1 MILAKRRNFVAVISA
16 LCEHAEPAS
25 KKNNTTGKFR
35 KPVGGGPGRVL
46 TMEASAPYQ
55 LEHFS
60 DEALRLAVRMSKV
73 RRSFREDGEG
83 RGRTIDQQ
91 SGRAPGAT
99 GASTS

>member
-1 MILAKRRNFVAVISA
+1 
-16 LCEHAEPAS
+16 
-25 KKNNTTGKFR
+25 
-35 KPVGGGPGRVL
+35 
-46 TMEASAPYQ
+46 MEASAPYQ

-83 RGRTIDQQ
+83 RGSTIDQQ
-91 SGRAPGAT
+91 SGRAPGAI